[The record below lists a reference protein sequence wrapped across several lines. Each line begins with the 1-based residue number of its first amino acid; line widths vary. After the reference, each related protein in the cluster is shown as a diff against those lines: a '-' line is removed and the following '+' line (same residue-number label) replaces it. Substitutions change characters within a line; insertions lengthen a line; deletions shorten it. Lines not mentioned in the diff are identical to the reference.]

1 MTSARFI
8 NLVAALGTA
17 LADAQVSACEKLGVV
32 PSDAAALI
40 TVGYH
45 KGMSVGALAPIIG
58 FTQSAAVRSV
68 DRLVAQGLIERERG
82 EDKRQVALSL
92 TPAGM
97 ALRSDILDA
106 RGRAVEKAVAALDPW
121 QQVDLEP
128 MVEKMLAALT
138 ADRRS
143 ADHICRL
150 CDETVC
156 TPEICPVERVAVARE
171 AGP

>member
-1 MTSARFI
+1 MTSSRFI

-17 LADAQVSACEKLGVV
+17 LADAQGRACESTGVLQ
-32 PSDAAALI
+32 SDAAALI

-45 KGMSVGALAPIIG
+45 PGMSVGALAPIIG

-68 DRLVAQGLIERERG
+68 GRLVSQGLIERGRAR
-82 EDKRQVALSL
+82 DKRQVELTL
-92 TPAGM
+92 TPAG
-97 ALRSDILDA
+97 ASLREKILAA
-106 RGRAVEKAVAALDPW
+106 RQRAVETATAALDPW

-128 MVEKMLAALT
+128 MVERMLAALT
-138 ADRRS
+138 RDRES

-156 TPEICPVERVAVARE
+156 TPDTCPVERVAVLQE
-171 AGP
+171 AKS

>member
-17 LADAQVSACEKLGVV
+17 LADAQARACEKIGVLQ
-32 PSDAAALI
+32 SDAAALV

-45 KGMSVGALAPIIG
+45 PGMSVGALAPIIG

-68 DRLVAQGLIERERG
+68 ERLVTQGLMERGRG
-82 EDKRQVALSL
+82 EDRRQVELSL
-92 TPAGM
+92 TTTGA
-97 ALRSDILDA
+97 ALRADILSA
-106 RGRAVEKAVAALDPW
+106 RQGAVEKAVAALDPW
-121 QQVDLEP
+121 QQVDLLP
-128 MVEKMLAALT
+128 MVERMLAALT
-138 ADRRS
+138 EDRTS

-156 TPEICPVERVAVARE
+156 TPQTCPVERVAAAQE
-171 AGP
+171 AGS